1 MKEEDLPVG
10 GEEAPADGYETDAD
24 GYEPPPG
31 PIQIDD
37 PLVAAGDEG
46 PDPSQLL
53 PLPLDD

>member
-1 MKEEDLPVG
+1 MSENEEELPSV
-10 GEEAPADGYETDAD
+10 D

-37 PLVAAGDEG
+37 PLVEAGDEG

-53 PLPLDD
+53 PLPIEG